1 MTNCAASFKQ
11 RNSFRSLTS
20 FIICIPDM
28 LVVHRKNKHKHTSQN
43 QNICSS
49 KPPCRPTHPRRVRPE
64 TAGPVDH
71 ISSFQST
78 RPRGVRHE
86 RVMYD
91 PDSRDCFN
99 PRTREGC
106 DVAFH
111 VVSCF
116 GFLFQS
122 THPRGVRPKCCKPC
136 FEEILFQSTHPQ
148 GVRPVKDAIQQ
159 RRTAV
164 SIHAPARGATSA
176 PSSRKSDVQR
186 FNPRTREG
194 CDVIVEPGEAA
205 FVVSIHA
212 PARGAT

>member
-78 RPRGVRHE
+78 RPRGVRLLLHHLANLT
-86 RVMYD
+86 
-91 PDSRDCFN
+91 FN
-99 PRTREGC
+99 
-106 DVAFH
+106 
-111 VVSCF
+111 
-116 GFLFQS
+116 
-122 THPRGVRPKCCKPC
+122 
-136 FEEILFQSTHPQ
+136 
-148 GVRPVKDAIQQ
+148 
-159 RRTAV
+159 V
-164 SIHAPARGATSA
+164 SIHAPARGATVR
-176 PSSRKSDVQR
+176 RKRQILRGLREV
-186 FNPRTREG
+186 NLRTASY
-194 CDVIVEPGEAA
+194 VK
-205 FVVSIHA
+205 
-212 PARGAT
+212 